1 MENDNNNKNANNN
14 NNNTNYNNNNKN
26 NKATINKTKKE
37 IWIYNLYEL
46 LIITVSYLKVSVIFL
61 IYSIYIKADPLFL
74 FF

>member
-26 NKATINKTKKE
+26 KATINKTEKE

-46 LIITVSYLKVSVIFL
+46 IIITVSYLKISVIFL